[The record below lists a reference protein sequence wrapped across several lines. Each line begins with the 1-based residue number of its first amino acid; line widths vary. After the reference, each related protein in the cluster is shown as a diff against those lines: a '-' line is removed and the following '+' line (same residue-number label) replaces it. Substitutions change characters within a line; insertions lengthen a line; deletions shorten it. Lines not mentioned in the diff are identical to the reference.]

1 MVNWRPRSVGGRIAL
16 LTAVALVVAL
26 VATPIAN
33 SIFGRSGI
41 LAVGI
46 ACVSCLLPGCVLFVL
61 ARRWTH
67 GSAQLNLMLGGMA
80 LRGVCCVLAGLAME
94 FPLEIP
100 RDNYLI
106 WLCVFYFPMLACET
120 SLILQKDQVA
130 PSLGGT
136 RADNPVESTKTP

>member
-1 MVNWRPRSVGGRIAL
+1 MVNWRPRSVRGRIAV
-16 LTAVALVVAL
+16 LTAVALLVAL
-26 VATPIAN
+26 VAAPIAN

-67 GSAQLNLMLGGMA
+67 GSAQLNLMLVGMA
-80 LRGVCCVLAGLAME
+80 LRGVCCVLAGVAME
-94 FPLEIP
+94 FPLQIP

-106 WLCVFYFPMLACET
+106 WLCVFYFPMLA
-120 SLILQKDQVA
+120 
-130 PSLGGT
+130 
-136 RADNPVESTKTP
+136 